1 VVNHAQATGY
11 CLVVDVAERR
21 RRRKMSCPGKQIKSD
36 IRLSGP
42 GRAKASREAVAAAN
56 EFVERTMEELRLDSM
71 SEEWLRAAALKAAA
85 ARGFA
90 LAPDKA
96 APLSMRTGAVGH
108 NVIGHRTMGP
118 RPEAL
123 PCQKLLVLGVRVR
136 VIVIIILCIGQS
148 ARKAACMLA
157 AVRRAS
163 DIVQLIALKPDSDP
177 ADFKIAPELL
187 QMGSSLN

>member
-1 VVNHAQATGY
+1 MVNHAQATGY

-96 APLSMRTGAVGH
+96 APLGMRTGAVGH
-108 NVIGHRTMGP
+108 HVIGHRIMGP

-123 PCQKLLVLGVRVR
+123 PSPATLPLPCHHHDTV
-136 VIVIIILCIGQS
+136 S
-148 ARKAACMLA
+148 HH
-157 AVRRAS
+157 
-163 DIVQLIALKPDSDP
+163 ALTS
-177 ADFKIAPELL
+177 F
-187 QMGSSLN
+187 SN